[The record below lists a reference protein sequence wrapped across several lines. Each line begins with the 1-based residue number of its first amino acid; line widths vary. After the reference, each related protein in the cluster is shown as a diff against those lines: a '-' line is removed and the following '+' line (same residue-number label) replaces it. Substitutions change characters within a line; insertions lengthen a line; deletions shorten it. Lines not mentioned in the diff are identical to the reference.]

1 MTRSPLILACLAA
14 SLILGGCGSRTVGKS
29 IDDQFTPSK
38 VSAKIAQTNADLK
51 TNSHIVVASYNG
63 VVLLAGQTPSAELKN
78 QAEQAARSV
87 AGVKKLY
94 NELQVMSPS
103 SVSSL
108 ARMNDGTITSKI
120 RTQMFAD
127 GNIPS
132 SRIKV
137 VTENGLVFLLGLV
150 SHQEADLATRV
161 VQETA
166 GVQKIVK
173 LFEYTN

>member
-1 MTRSPLILACLAA
+1 MKRTSLLVACLAA
-14 SLILGGCGSRTVGKS
+14 SLALSGCARTIGKT

-38 VSAKIAQTNADLK
+38 VRSQIAEASPDLK

-63 VVLLAGQTPSAELKN
+63 IVLLAGQTPTAELKN
-78 QAEQAARSV
+78 KAEQAARSV
-87 AGVKKLY
+87 SGVKKLY

-103 SVSSL
+103 SVSGL
-108 ARMNDGTITSKI
+108 ARMNDGTITSKL

-127 GNIPS
+127 GKIPS

-137 VTENGLVFLLGLV
+137 VTENGIVYLLGLV
-150 SHQEADLATRV
+150 SRQEAALATSV
-161 VQETA
+161 VQQTS

>member
-1 MTRSPLILACLAA
+1 MKRSPLLVACLAA
-14 SLILGGCGSRTVGKS
+14 SLVLSGCARTIGKT

-38 VSAKIAQTNADLK
+38 VSARIAETSPDLK
-51 TNSHIVVASYNG
+51 TNSHIIVASYNG
-63 VVLLAGQTPSAELKN
+63 VVLLAGQTPTAELKSK
-78 QAEQAARSV
+78 AEEAARSV

-94 NELQVMSPS
+94 NELQVMAPS
-103 SVSSL
+103 SVSGL
-108 ARMNDGTITSKI
+108 ARMNDSTITSKL

-127 GNIPS
+127 GNIPT

-137 VTENGLVFLLGLV
+137 VTENGVVFLLGLV
-150 SHQEADLATRV
+150 SRQEAALATNV
-161 VQETA
+161 VQQTS